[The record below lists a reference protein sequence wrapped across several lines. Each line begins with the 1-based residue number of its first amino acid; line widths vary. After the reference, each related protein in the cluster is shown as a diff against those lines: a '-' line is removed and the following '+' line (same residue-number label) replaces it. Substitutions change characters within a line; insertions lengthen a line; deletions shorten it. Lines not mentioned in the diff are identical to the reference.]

1 MLANPARAAILKA
14 LALAIGLIVV
24 GAIGA
29 QILWGQPQAHFR
41 RDQLRAFPPGWRCNG
56 APRERWRVCF
66 RTAPLRAP

>member
-29 QILWGQPQAHFR
+29 QILWGQP
-41 RDQLRAFPPGWRCNG
+41 
-56 APRERWRVCF
+56 
-66 RTAPLRAP
+66 